1 MTDKVQK
8 IREEVERLQ
17 YELIKE
23 KEKGYGSNI
32 DDTCILELQN
42 ILTYI
47 DSMQEEPNI
56 SPVFD
61 EGYWERLGE
70 GPVSKEIGNYDH
82 KAIMES
88 LHPELKEEPVN
99 EELEKA
105 ADIYGDELDN
115 VLVVCND
122 NDDDNTVGEYAKEAF
137 KVGAKWQKERMMA
150 KAIDAHC
157 FGFQG
162 AALFSFRL
170 PADNYLVGSE
180 VKVIV
185 IKKD

>member
-17 YELIKE
+17 NELIQE
-23 KEKGYGSNI
+23 KENGFGSDA
-32 DDTCILELQN
+32 DDACILELQN

-47 DSMQEEPNI
+47 DSLQ
-56 SPVFD
+56 
-61 EGYWERLGE
+61 
-70 GPVSKEIGNYDH
+70 
-82 KAIMES
+82 
-88 LHPELKEEPVN
+88 EEPVN
-99 EELEKA
+99 EDFEKIVEEIAEPAILNAYGTKELARRLRNTICSTSVSE
-105 ADIYGDELDN
+105 DLSDYINELSKQFPK
-115 VLVVCND
+115 VSF
-122 NDDDNTVGEYAKEAF
+122 AKLSRIA
-137 KVGAKWQKERMMA
+137 VRVAKWQKEQMMA
-150 KAIDAHC
+150 KAIDARC

-170 PADNYLVGSE
+170 PAGNYLVGSE